1 MAKKHVGNE
10 VLEIYTDS
18 SLVPKP
24 RKTIKFEDGSFGYI
38 GLTQDLSSPLASKKR
53 VKINDIVYA
62 EMLRIDKSQLI
73 TILSVTRDETNPDP
87 SLTFKESILGS
98 EDIKVLSVTRDETN
112 SDPSLIYS
120 EVVL

>member
-1 MAKKHVGNE
+1 MAKKHIGNE

-24 RKTIKFEDGSFGYI
+24 RKIIKFEDGSFGYI

-53 VKINDIVYA
+53 VKIDGVGYA

-87 SLTFKESILGS
+87 ALTFE
-98 EDIKVLSVTRDETN
+98 EEVLV
-112 SDPSLIYS
+112 
-120 EVVL
+120 